1 MGWLDLCVKKIF
13 LICILIAV
21 TYYSKIF
28 AQHGWYVSP
37 GLQIGIDSNRNLHR
51 AAQITLG
58 ILIEDYP
65 FATGLTIGYKW
76 FRKLDKLGEESW
88 KRYNYYDLQSHSL
101 ESIILPGIGFGVI
114 KGDNI
119 PLTPRLKLW
128 SSLILFSLPSYEF
141 INMKNDSPK
150 HYFGLF
156 GVLPLPIGVRNW
168 NYGGTSGK

>member
-1 MGWLDLCVKKIF
+1 MKII
-13 LICILIAV
+13 LICILLAM
-21 TYYSKIF
+21 TYNSEVL

-37 GLQIGIDSNRNLHR
+37 GVQIGIDSNGDLHR

-58 ILIEDYP
+58 ILTEEYP
-65 FATGLTIGYKW
+65 FTTGLTIGYKW
-76 FRKLDKLGEESW
+76 FRQFDNSNEKSW
-88 KRYNYYDLQSHSL
+88 KRYNYYDLQIKSSG
-101 ESIILPGIGFGVI
+101 SIILPGIGFGVI

-128 SSLILFSLPSYEF
+128 SGLIFFLPSYEF

-168 NYGGTSGK
+168 DFGESG

>member
-1 MGWLDLCVKKIF
+1 MKTI
-13 LICILIAV
+13 LICILLAM
-21 TYYSKIF
+21 TYNSEVL

-37 GLQIGIDSNRNLHR
+37 GVQIGIDSNGDLHR

-58 ILIEDYP
+58 ILTEEYP
-65 FATGLTIGYKW
+65 FTTGLTIGYKW
-76 FRKLDKLGEESW
+76 FRKFDKSGEESW

-128 SSLILFSLPSYEF
+128 SSLIFFLPMSLPSYEF

-168 NYGGTSGK
+168 DFGESG

>member
-1 MGWLDLCVKKIF
+1 M
-13 LICILIAV
+13 
-21 TYYSKIF
+21 TYNSKIF
-28 AQHGWYVSP
+28 AQHGWYDSP

-119 PLTPRLKLW
+119 PLTPRFKIWSGWFFLPTYEYIDLK
-128 SSLILFSLPSYEF
+128 
-141 INMKNDSPK
+141 NNDSG
-150 HYFGLF
+150 HHFSLF
-156 GVLPLPIGVRNW
+156 GVLPMPLGV
-168 NYGGTSGK
+168 SGI

>member
-1 MGWLDLCVKKIF
+1 M
-13 LICILIAV
+13 
-21 TYYSKIF
+21 TYNSKVF
-28 AQHGWYVSP
+28 AQQGLYVSP
-37 GLQIGIDSNRNLHR
+37 GLQLGIDLNGNLHR

-58 ILIEDYP
+58 ILIEEYP

-76 FRKLDKLGEESW
+76 FRKFDNLNEKSW
-88 KRYNYYDLQSHSL
+88 ERYNYYDLQFHSS

-128 SSLILFSLPSYEF
+128 SSLILFLPMSLPSYEF

-168 NYGGTSGK
+168 DFGESG

>member
-1 MGWLDLCVKKIF
+1 MKTI
-13 LICILIAV
+13 LICILLAM
-21 TYYSKIF
+21 TYNSEVL

-37 GLQIGIDSNRNLHR
+37 GVQIGIDSNGDLHR

-58 ILIEDYP
+58 ILTEEYP
-65 FATGLTIGYKW
+65 FTTGLTIGYKW
-76 FRKLDKLGEESW
+76 FRKFDKSGEESW